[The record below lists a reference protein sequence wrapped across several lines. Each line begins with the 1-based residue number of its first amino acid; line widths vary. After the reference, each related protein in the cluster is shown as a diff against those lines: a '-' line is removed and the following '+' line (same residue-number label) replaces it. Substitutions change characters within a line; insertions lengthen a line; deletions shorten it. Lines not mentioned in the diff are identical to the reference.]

1 MTRDAGN
8 SVVITGATGMLG
20 AATAAEFARRGID
33 TILVARDEA
42 RGGRLIDALQR
53 IGGSHW
59 LVVGDLSEPD
69 SVRDSA
75 AAIRS
80 GHLRIAGLIHA
91 AAVLLEQRRTN
102 SAGQEAMF
110 ATNVLARFL
119 LTHELAASLAAAS
132 GRVVWATGATPDK
145 LNFDDLMA
153 TGGWNAFRQFRATN
167 AASHQLALELARR
180 GERVGIS
187 SNAYHP
193 GALQSDLMGQMPAPV
208 RLITLPFGRNADKAA
223 AALADLLERG
233 ASTGAY
239 YKLHKVT
246 RPPKASRDA
255 TSQRRLWTQSATLL
269 GIDPVDTI
277 GGTRVGGSDGPSRQ
291 PRSTSRS
298 R

>member
-1 MTRDAGN
+1 
-8 SVVITGATGMLG
+8 VITGATGMLG
-20 AATAAEFARRGID
+20 AATAAELARRGID
-33 TILVARDEA
+33 TILVARDKA
-42 RGGRLIDALQR
+42 RGDRLVEALQR
-53 IGGSHW
+53 TGGSHR

-69 SVRDSA
+69 SVRVAA

-80 GHLRIAGLIHA
+80 GHHRVAGLIHA
-91 AAVLLEQRRTN
+91 AAVLFQQRRTN

-119 LTHELAASLAAAS
+119 LTHELAAPLAAAS

-153 TGGWNAFRQFRATN
+153 TGAWNAFRQFRATN

-180 GERVGIS
+180 GERLGIS

-208 RLITLPFGRNADKAA
+208 RLITRPFGRTADRAA

-233 ASTGAY
+233 APTGAY
-239 YKLHKVT
+239 YKLDKPA
-246 RPPKASRDA
+246 RPPKASLDT
-255 TSQRRLWTQSATLL
+255 TSRWRLWTQSAALL
-269 GIDPVDTI
+269 GINPADTI
-277 GGTRVGGSDGPSRQ
+277 GGAR
-291 PRSTSRS
+291 
-298 R
+298 